1 MISNYEQMTMTE
13 SFYEERKATLYFNLC
28 NTNSLIKERKIRE
41 EIDSLEKAYKEQMKE
56 EGKQCLETTKNMK
69 AKNG

>member
-41 EIDSLEKAYKEQMKE
+41 EIEELENAYQKQKE
-56 EGKQCLETTKNMK
+56 KQNVQCTDV
-69 AKNG
+69 